1 MKNKSRVRYRDWD
14 CAIRARKYNNG
25 NLAIELLEAETGDH
39 FTTCTVNVGKI
50 DDSLN
55 AVAVK
60 DYSENEGMLDFLK
73 ENGLVG
79 DTLYTVQSGFVIVP
93 VVKLTESGLELFQ
106 EVA

>member
-1 MKNKSRVRYRDWD
+1 MKDGSKVKFRGTECIV
-14 CAIRARKYNNG
+14 CARKYNNG
-25 NLAIELLEAETGDH
+25 NLAIELLESEIGDH
-39 FTTCTVNVGKI
+39 YTTCTVNVGLTPAG
-50 DDSLN
+50 S
-55 AVAVK
+55 VAVK